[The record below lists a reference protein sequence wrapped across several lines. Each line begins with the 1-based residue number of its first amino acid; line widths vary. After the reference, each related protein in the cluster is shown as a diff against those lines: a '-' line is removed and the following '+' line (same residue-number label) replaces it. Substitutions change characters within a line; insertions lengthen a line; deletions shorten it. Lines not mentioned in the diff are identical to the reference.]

1 MDTLMQRRRAMMQA
15 LGSGSGESGV
25 LDLPWIASRE
35 TVTIG
40 ANSIT
45 NMAQV
50 KTYFAEYQPYFIAVL
65 KTAPTVNNQA
75 VALAVNG
82 ASGLR
87 YRGGSISSSG
97 TASNYDGVLVEGS
110 QYDIYH
116 F

>member
-1 MDTLMQRRRAMMQA
+1 MDLMTRRRAMMA
-15 LGSGSGESGV
+15 LRAGGGETGV

-82 ASGLR
+82 GSALR
-87 YRGGSISSSG
+87 YRGGSIASSG
-97 TASNYDGVLVEGS
+97 TASNYDGVLVEGT

>member
-1 MDTLMQRRRAMMQA
+1 MDLMQRRRAMMQA

-25 LDLPWIASRE
+25 LDLPWITSRE

-50 KTYFAEYQPYFIAVL
+50 KTFFADYQPYFIAVL
-65 KTAPTVNNQA
+65 RTAPTINNQT
-75 VALAVNG
+75 VAFAVNG
-82 ASGLR
+82 GTALR
-87 YRGGSISSSG
+87 YRGGSIASSG
-97 TASNYDGVLVEGS
+97 TASNYDGVLVEGT
-110 QYDIYH
+110 QYDVYH

>member
-1 MDTLMQRRRAMMQA
+1 MDLMTRRRAMMA
-15 LGSGSGESGV
+15 LRVSGGESGV
-25 LDLPWIASRE
+25 LDLPWITSRE
-35 TVTIG
+35 SVTIG

-82 ASGLR
+82 GSALR
-87 YRGGSISSSG
+87 YRGGSIASSG
-97 TASNYDGVLVEGS
+97 MASNYDGVLVEGT